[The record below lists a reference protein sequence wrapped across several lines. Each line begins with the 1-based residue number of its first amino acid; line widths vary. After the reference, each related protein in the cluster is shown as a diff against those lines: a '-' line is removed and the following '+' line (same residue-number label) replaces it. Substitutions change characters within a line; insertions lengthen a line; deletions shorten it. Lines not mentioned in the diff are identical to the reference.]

1 MKRISLLAAA
11 LAATCIV
18 GCHRDDTIAAPGATN
33 VEQVGTTTTTA
44 AALAATTTTAAAS
57 PAAPAT
63 SSLEGV
69 GGGTA
74 PGMPASFPQSSS
86 LATDRG
92 ATAPS
97 APAGTSA
104 TALDST
110 VVPALF
116 VNRPAAEPPASD
128 PLVVPG
134 LESTTQYGY
143 QGPSGGPMRPG
154 AASNPDTTSGAR

>member
-1 MKRISLLAAA
+1 MKRISFLAAA

-18 GCHRDDTIAAPGATN
+18 GCRRDDTIAAPGATN
-33 VEQVGTTTTTA
+33 IEQVGTTTATGA
-44 AALAATTTTAAAS
+44 ELPATTMPGAA
-57 PAAPAT
+57 PAAPA
-63 SSLEGV
+63 SSLQGV

-86 LATDRG
+86 LAPDRG

-110 VVPALF
+110 VVPAPF
-116 VNRPAAEPPASD
+116 VHRPAAEPPIE

-134 LESTTQYGY
+134 LQSTTQYGY
-143 QGPSGGPMRPG
+143 QGPSGGAMRPG